1 MKGLIAKK
9 LGMSQIFDENGS
21 VIPVTILQAG
31 PCCITQV
38 KTIDNDG
45 YDAVQIAYGDKK
57 EKNTNKPLKGHFKKA
72 GVTPKRF
79 LVEFDIV
86 TGFDYEMGQ
95 VFNASIF
102 KQGDLVKVTG
112 ASKGRGFSGV
122 MKRHGFAGGPK
133 THGQREHPRSAGSIG
148 QASDPSRVFK
158 GVKMPGQYGNK
169 KMTVENLK
177 VVEIPG
183 GHHLHLQESPKQV
196 AEALVVF
203 LQEKNP

>member
-1 MKGLIAKK
+1 MRGLIAKK

-21 VIPVTILQAG
+21 VVPVTILQAG

-38 KTIDNDG
+38 KTLDNDG

-57 EKNTNKPLKGHFKKA
+57 EKNTNKPLEGHFKKA
-72 GVTPKRF
+72 GVTPKKF

-86 TGFDYEMGQ
+86 PGFDYEMGQ

-102 KQGDLVKVTG
+102 KQGDSVKVTG
-112 ASKGRGFSGV
+112 TSKGRGFSGV

-177 VVEIPG
+177 VVKIDTKNNHIFVKGAVPG
-183 GHHLHLQESPKQV
+183 SNNGMVIVNK
-196 AEALVVF
+196 
-203 LQEKNP
+203 

>member
-1 MKGLIAKK
+1 MRGLIAKK

-21 VIPVTILQAG
+21 VVPVTILQAG

-38 KTIDNDG
+38 KTLDNDG

-57 EKNTNKPLKGHFKKA
+57 EKNTNKPLEGHFKKA
-72 GVTPKRF
+72 GVTPKKF

-86 TGFDYEMGQ
+86 PGFDYEMGQ

-102 KQGDLVKVTG
+102 KQGDSVKVTG
-112 ASKGRGFSGV
+112 TSKGRGFSGV

-177 VVEIPG
+177 VVKIDTKNNHIFVKGAVPG
-183 GHHLHLQESPKQV
+183 SNNGMVIVK
-196 AEALVVF
+196 
-203 LQEKNP
+203 K

>member
-1 MKGLIAKK
+1 M
-9 LGMSQIFDENGS
+9 
-21 VIPVTILQAG
+21 
-31 PCCITQV
+31 
-38 KTIDNDG
+38 
-45 YDAVQIAYGDKK
+45 QIAYGDKK
-57 EKNTNKPLKGHFKKA
+57 EKNTNKPLEGHFKKA
-72 GVTPKRF
+72 GVTPKKF

-86 TGFDYEMGQ
+86 PGFDYEMGQ

-102 KQGDLVKVTG
+102 KQGDSVKVTG
-112 ASKGRGFSGV
+112 TSKGRGFSGG

-177 VVEIPG
+177 VVKIDTKNNHIFVKGAVPG
-183 GHHLHLQESPKQV
+183 SNNGMVIVNK
-196 AEALVVF
+196 
-203 LQEKNP
+203 

>member
-1 MKGLIAKK
+1 MRGLIAKK

-31 PCCITQV
+31 PCCITQI
-38 KTIDNDG
+38 KTLDNDG

-57 EKNTNKPLKGHFKKA
+57 EKNTNKPLEGHFKKA
-72 GVTPKRF
+72 GVTPKKF

-86 TGFDYEMGQ
+86 PGFDYEMGQ

-102 KQGDLVKVTG
+102 KQGDSVKVTG
-112 ASKGRGFSGV
+112 TSKGRGFSGV
-122 MKRHGFAGGPK
+122 MKRHGFGGGPK

-148 QASDPSRVFK
+148 QASDPSKVFK

-177 VVEIPG
+177 VVKIDTENNHIFVKGAVPG
-183 GHHLHLQESPKQV
+183 SNNGMVIVNK
-196 AEALVVF
+196 
-203 LQEKNP
+203 

>member
-1 MKGLIAKK
+1 MRGLIAKK

-31 PCCITQV
+31 PCCITQI
-38 KTIDNDG
+38 KTLDNDG

-57 EKNTNKPLKGHFKKA
+57 EKNTNKPLEGHFKKA
-72 GVTPKRF
+72 GVTPKKF

-86 TGFDYEMGQ
+86 PGFDYEMGQ

-102 KQGDLVKVTG
+102 KQGDSVKVTG
-112 ASKGRGFSGV
+112 TSKGRGFSGV
-122 MKRHGFAGGPK
+122 MKRHGFGGGPK

-177 VVEIPG
+177 VVKIDTKNNHIFVKGAVPG
-183 GHHLHLQESPKQV
+183 SNNGMVIVNK
-196 AEALVVF
+196 
-203 LQEKNP
+203 

>member
-1 MKGLIAKK
+1 MRGLIAKK

-21 VIPVTILQAG
+21 VVPVTILQAG
-31 PCCITQV
+31 PCSITQI
-38 KTIDNDG
+38 KTLDNDG

-57 EKNTNKPLKGHFKKA
+57 EKNTNKPLEGHFKKA
-72 GVTPKRF
+72 GVTPKKF

-86 TGFDYEMGQ
+86 PGFDYEMGQ

-102 KQGDLVKVTG
+102 KQGDSVKVTG
-112 ASKGRGFSGV
+112 TSKGRGFSGV

-177 VVEIPG
+177 VVKIDTKNNHIFVKGAVPG
-183 GHHLHLQESPKQV
+183 SNNGMVIVNK
-196 AEALVVF
+196 
-203 LQEKNP
+203 

>member
-1 MKGLIAKK
+1 MMVMMQCK
-9 LGMSQIFDENGS
+9 LLMEI
-21 VIPVTILQAG
+21 
-31 PCCITQV
+31 
-38 KTIDNDG
+38 
-45 YDAVQIAYGDKK
+45 KK
-57 EKNTNKPLKGHFKKA
+57 EKNTNKPLEGHFKKA
-72 GVTPKRF
+72 GVTPKKF

-86 TGFDYEMGQ
+86 PGFDYEMGQ

-102 KQGDLVKVTG
+102 KQGDSVKVTG
-112 ASKGRGFSGV
+112 TSKGRGFSGV

-177 VVEIPG
+177 VVKIDTKNNHIFVKGAVPG
-183 GHHLHLQESPKQV
+183 SNNGMVIVNK
-196 AEALVVF
+196 
-203 LQEKNP
+203 

>member
-1 MKGLIAKK
+1 
-9 LGMSQIFDENGS
+9 MSQIFDENGS

-31 PCCITQV
+31 PCCITQI
-38 KTIDNDG
+38 KTLDNDG

-57 EKNTNKPLKGHFKKA
+57 EKNTNKPLEGHFKKA
-72 GVTPKRF
+72 GVTPKNF

-86 TGFDYEMGQ
+86 PGFDYEMGQ

-102 KQGDLVKVTG
+102 KQGDSVKVTG
-112 ASKGRGFSGV
+112 TSKGRGFSGV
-122 MKRHGFAGGPK
+122 MKRHGFGGGPK

-177 VVEIPG
+177 VVKIDTKNNHIFVKGAVPG
-183 GHHLHLQESPKQV
+183 SNNGMVIVNK
-196 AEALVVF
+196 
-203 LQEKNP
+203 

>member
-1 MKGLIAKK
+1 MRGLIAKK

-31 PCCITQV
+31 PCCITQI
-38 KTIDNDG
+38 KTLDNDG

-57 EKNTNKPLKGHFKKA
+57 EKNTNKPLEGHFKKA
-72 GVTPKRF
+72 GVTPKKF

-86 TGFDYEMGQ
+86 PGFDYEMGQ

-102 KQGDLVKVTG
+102 KQGDSVKVTG
-112 ASKGRGFSGV
+112 TSKGRGFSGV
-122 MKRHGFAGGPK
+122 MKRHGFGGGPK

-177 VVEIPG
+177 VVKIDTENNHIFVKGSVPG
-183 GHHLHLQESPKQV
+183 SNNGMVIVNK
-196 AEALVVF
+196 
-203 LQEKNP
+203 

>member
-1 MKGLIAKK
+1 MRGLIAKK

-38 KTIDNDG
+38 KTLDNDG

-57 EKNTNKPLKGHFKKA
+57 EKNTNKPLEGHFKKA
-72 GVTPKRF
+72 GVTPKKF

-86 TGFDYEMGQ
+86 PGFDYEMGQ
-95 VFNASIF
+95 GFNASIF
-102 KQGDLVKVTG
+102 KQGDSVKVTG
-112 ASKGRGFSGV
+112 TSKGRGFSGV
-122 MKRHGFAGGPK
+122 MKRHGFGGGPK

-158 GVKMPGQYGNK
+158 GMKMAGQYGNK
-169 KMTVENLK
+169 RITVRNLE
-177 VVEIPG
+177 VVSIDKEKNHLLLKGAIPG
-183 GHHLHLQESPKQV
+183 
-196 AEALVVF
+196 A
-203 LQEKNP
+203 KNGIIYITK

>member
-1 MKGLIAKK
+1 MRGLIAKK

-31 PCCITQV
+31 PCSITQI
-38 KTIDNDG
+38 KTLDNDG

-57 EKNTNKPLKGHFKKA
+57 EKNTNKPLEGHFKKA
-72 GVTPKRF
+72 GVTPKKF

-86 TGFDYEMGQ
+86 PGFDYEMGQ

-102 KQGDLVKVTG
+102 KQGDSVKVTG
-112 ASKGRGFSGV
+112 TSKGRGFSGV
-122 MKRHGFAGGPK
+122 MKRHGFGGGPK

-177 VVEIPG
+177 VVKIDTENNHIFVKGAVPG
-183 GHHLHLQESPKQV
+183 SNNGMVIVNK
-196 AEALVVF
+196 
-203 LQEKNP
+203 

>member
-1 MKGLIAKK
+1 MRGLIAKK

-21 VIPVTILQAG
+21 VVPVTILQAG
-31 PCCITQV
+31 PCSITQI
-38 KTIDNDG
+38 KTLDNDG

-57 EKNTNKPLKGHFKKA
+57 EKNTNKPLEGHFKKA
-72 GVTPKRF
+72 GVTPKKF

-86 TGFDYEMGQ
+86 PGFDYEMGQ

-102 KQGDLVKVTG
+102 KQGDSVKVTG

-122 MKRHGFAGGPK
+122 MKRHGFGGGPK

-177 VVEIPG
+177 VVKIDTKNNHIFVKGAVPG
-183 GHHLHLQESPKQV
+183 SNNGMVIVNK
-196 AEALVVF
+196 
-203 LQEKNP
+203 

>member
-1 MKGLIAKK
+1 MRGLIAKK

-21 VIPVTILQAG
+21 IIPVTILQAG
-31 PCCITQV
+31 PCCITQI
-38 KTIDNDG
+38 KTLDNDG

-57 EKNTNKPLKGHFKKA
+57 EKNTNKPLEGHFKKA
-72 GVTPKRF
+72 GVTPKKF

-86 TGFDYEMGQ
+86 PGFDYEMGQ

-102 KQGDLVKVTG
+102 KQGDSVKVTG
-112 ASKGRGFSGV
+112 TSKGRGFSGV
-122 MKRHGFAGGPK
+122 MKRHGFGGGPK

-177 VVEIPG
+177 VVKIDTENNHIFVKGAVPG
-183 GHHLHLQESPKQV
+183 SNNGMVIVNK
-196 AEALVVF
+196 
-203 LQEKNP
+203 

>member
-1 MKGLIAKK
+1 MRGLIAKK
-9 LGMSQIFDENGS
+9 LGMSQIFDKTGS
-21 VIPVTILQAG
+21 VVPVTILQAG

-38 KTIDNDG
+38 KTLNNDG

-57 EKNTNKPLKGHFKKA
+57 EKNTNKPLEGHFKKA

-86 TGFDYEMGQ
+86 PGFDYEVGQ

-102 KQGDLVKVTG
+102 KQGDSVKVTG
-112 ASKGRGFSGV
+112 TSKGRGFSGV
-122 MKRHGFAGGPK
+122 MKRHGFGGGPK

-177 VVEIPG
+177 VVKIDTENNHIFVKGAVPG
-183 GHHLHLQESPKQV
+183 SNNGMVIVNK
-196 AEALVVF
+196 
-203 LQEKNP
+203 

>member
-1 MKGLIAKK
+1 MMRGLIAKK

-31 PCCITQV
+31 PCCITQI
-38 KTIDNDG
+38 KTLDNDG

-57 EKNTNKPLKGHFKKA
+57 EKNTNKPLEGHFKKA
-72 GVTPKRF
+72 GVTPKKF

-86 TGFDYEMGQ
+86 PGFDYEMGQ

-102 KQGDLVKVTG
+102 KQGDSVKVTG
-112 ASKGRGFSGV
+112 TSKGRGFSGV
-122 MKRHGFAGGPK
+122 MKRHGFGGGPK

-177 VVEIPG
+177 VVKIDTKNNHIFVKGAVPG
-183 GHHLHLQESPKQV
+183 SNNGMVIVNK
-196 AEALVVF
+196 
-203 LQEKNP
+203 

>member
-1 MKGLIAKK
+1 MRGLIAKK

-31 PCCITQV
+31 PCCITQI
-38 KTIDNDG
+38 KTLDNDG

-57 EKNTNKPLKGHFKKA
+57 EKNTNKPLEGHFKKA
-72 GVTPKRF
+72 GVTPKKF

-86 TGFDYEMGQ
+86 PGFDYEMGQ

-102 KQGDLVKVTG
+102 KQGDSVKVTG
-112 ASKGRGFSGV
+112 TSKGRGFSGV
-122 MKRHGFAGGPK
+122 MKRHGFGGGPK
-133 THGQREHPRSAGSIG
+133 TPGQREHPRSAGSIG

-177 VVEIPG
+177 VVKIDTENNHIFVKGAVPG
-183 GHHLHLQESPKQV
+183 SNNGMVIVNK
-196 AEALVVF
+196 
-203 LQEKNP
+203 

>member
-1 MKGLIAKK
+1 M
-9 LGMSQIFDENGS
+9 E
-21 VIPVTILQAG
+21 
-31 PCCITQV
+31 
-38 KTIDNDG
+38 
-45 YDAVQIAYGDKK
+45 
-57 EKNTNKPLKGHFKKA
+57 GHFKKA
-72 GVTPKRF
+72 GVTPKKF

-86 TGFDYEMGQ
+86 PGFDYEMGQ

-102 KQGDLVKVTG
+102 KQGDSVKVTG
-112 ASKGRGFSGV
+112 TSKGRGFSGV

-177 VVEIPG
+177 VVKIDTKNNHIFVKGAVPG
-183 GHHLHLQESPKQV
+183 SNNGMVIVNK
-196 AEALVVF
+196 
-203 LQEKNP
+203 

>member
-1 MKGLIAKK
+1 MRGLIAKK

-31 PCCITQV
+31 PCCITQI
-38 KTIDNDG
+38 KTLDNDG

-57 EKNTNKPLKGHFKKA
+57 EKNTNKPLEGHFKKA
-72 GVTPKRF
+72 GVTPKKF

-86 TGFDYEMGQ
+86 PGFDYEMGQ

-102 KQGDLVKVTG
+102 KQGDSVKVTG
-112 ASKGRGFSGV
+112 TSKGRGFSGV

-177 VVEIPG
+177 VVKIDTKNNHIFVKGAVPG
-183 GHHLHLQESPKQV
+183 SNNGMVIVNK
-196 AEALVVF
+196 
-203 LQEKNP
+203 